1 MIFEHKLEPAAIV
14 IFGASG
20 DLTKRKLLPAL
31 YRMVKDGNMPEKFA
45 IIGVARTPSTKEE
58 YQALTRTALEASSE
72 VGTIDEAAWARF
84 SDALDYQTTEFGSK
98 EQFQSLRDKLE
109 AAGFHNWLFY
119 CSVPPSVF
127 PIIAEQLAATGLNDE
142 EEGYTRII
150 VEKPFGTSLET
161 AKSLNTVLHAAFKES
176 QIYRIDHF
184 LGKETV
190 QNILSLRFANTIFEP
205 LWNRTYVDHVQITVA
220 ENLGLEGRG
229 GFYEEA
235 GVLRDMMQNHVMQL
249 LTLIAMEPPVSS
261 YKDGG
266 FTLGANALR
275 DEKVKVI
282 QSLRPLTDPAAVSI
296 LGQYA
301 AGTILDKKGV
311 AQPVPG
317 YLQED
322 KVAPES
328 KTATYFAIKV
338 EIDNW
343 RWAGVPFY
351 VRSGKRLPV
360 KNTEITIVFKR
371 PPLNMFPKQT
381 SPNQLILHINPDEGI
396 SLRFDAKVPGLDS
409 SLRVVE
415 MDFNYRDNGDL
426 GPAAYERL
434 ILDAL
439 LGDAS
444 LFPREDEVVASWAW
458 IQPLLDAALNP
469 ETYAAGS
476 WGPDRASEF
485 MGSSSDGLTRT
496 WRELPAS

>member
-1 MIFEHKLEPAAIV
+1 MISTNTLSPAAIV

-31 YRMVKDGNMPEKFA
+31 YRMVKDGSLPEKFA
-45 IIGVARTPSTKEE
+45 IIGVARTASTKQE

-72 VGTIDEAAWARF
+72 VGTIDEDAWTKF
-84 SDALDYQTTEFGSK
+84 SSALDYQTIEYDSK
-98 EQFQSLRDKLE
+98 DHFQALRDKLE
-109 AAGFHNWLFY
+109 GSGFHNLLFY

-127 PIIAEQLAATGLNDE
+127 PNIAEQLGATGLNTE
-142 EEGYTRII
+142 ENGYTRII

-161 AKSLNTVLHAAFKES
+161 AKTLNTVLHSAFKES

-205 LWNRTYVDHVQITVA
+205 LWNRTFVDHVQITVA
-220 ENLGLEGRG
+220 ESLGLEGRG
-229 GFYEEA
+229 AFYEEA

-249 LTLIAMEPPVSS
+249 VTLVAMEPPVTS
-261 YKDGG
+261 
-266 FTLGANALR
+266 FTNGAYVLEANALR

-282 QSLRPLTDPAAVSI
+282 KSLHPLADPASSSV
-296 LGQYA
+296 LGQYT
-301 AGTILDKKGV
+301 AGAVLDKNNL
-311 AQPVPG
+311 AQDVPG
-317 YLQED
+317 YQQEP
-322 KVAPES
+322 KVAPDS
-328 KTATYFAIKV
+328 QTPTYFAIKV
-338 EIDNW
+338 GIDNW

-360 KNTEITIVFKR
+360 KNTEISIVFKR
-371 PPLNMFPKQT
+371 PPLNMFPKQGT
-381 SPNQLILHINPDEGI
+381 PNQLIIHINPDEGVSI
-396 SLRFDAKVPGLDS
+396 RFDAKVPGLNS

-426 GPAAYERL
+426 GPTAYERL

-458 IQPLLDAALNP
+458 IQPLLDAAITP
-469 ETYAAGS
+469 KPYAAGT
-476 WGPDRASEF
+476 WGPTVAESF
-485 MGSSSDGLTRT
+485 MGESSDGLPRV
-496 WRELPAS
+496 WRELPA

>member
-1 MIFEHKLEPAAIV
+1 MISQNVLEPAAIV

-58 YQALTRTALEASSE
+58 YQALTRKALEASSE
-72 VGTIDEAAWARF
+72 VGTIDEPAWTRF
-84 SDALDYQTTEFGSK
+84 ADALDYQTTEFGSK

-142 EEGYTRII
+142 EQGYTRII

-282 QSLRPLTDPAAVSI
+282 QSLRPLTNPAAVTI

-301 AGTILDKKGV
+301 PGSIIDKNNV
-311 AQPVPG
+311 PQPVAG
-317 YLQED
+317 YLEED

-338 EIDNW
+338 EVDNW
-343 RWAGVPFY
+343 RWAGVPFF

-360 KNTEITIVFKR
+360 KNTEIAIVFKR

-476 WGPDRASEF
+476 WGPNHASEF